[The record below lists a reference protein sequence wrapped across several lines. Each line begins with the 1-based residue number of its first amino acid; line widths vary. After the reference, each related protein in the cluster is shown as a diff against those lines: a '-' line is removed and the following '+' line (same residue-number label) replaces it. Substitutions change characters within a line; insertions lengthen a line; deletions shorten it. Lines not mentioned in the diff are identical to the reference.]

1 MFPKIALVKQAI
13 ENLYDATATIRT
25 YQTATTKGIRRQALT
40 ELAKEVR
47 CRIGYQSLPE
57 ATSKDTADTQV
68 TIIKMFY
75 DGEAVAIPAGA
86 VIDVVWDDGRADT
99 FENAS
104 VPAVYSHHAEV
115 ILKRV
120 RDKP

>member
-1 MFPKIALVKQAI
+1 MFPKIAVVKQAI
-13 ENLYDATATIRT
+13 ENLYDATATIKT
-25 YQTATTKGIRRQALT
+25 YQTATTNGIRRQTLT
-40 ELAKEVR
+40 ELANGIR

-75 DGEAVAIPAGA
+75 DGAAVTIPTGA
-86 VIDVVWDDGRADT
+86 VIDIVWDDGRSDT

-115 ILKRV
+115 TLKRV